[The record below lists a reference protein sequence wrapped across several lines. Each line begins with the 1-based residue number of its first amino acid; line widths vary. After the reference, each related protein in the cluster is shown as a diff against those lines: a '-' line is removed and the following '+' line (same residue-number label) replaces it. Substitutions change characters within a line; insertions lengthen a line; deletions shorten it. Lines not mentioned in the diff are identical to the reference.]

1 MEWVI
6 EALRVLREV
15 RDWTRGRAA
24 NGRPA
29 TAHTGVVLEQAIR
42 QVELQLERGEELVR
56 PIGPASVPLI
66 ARPSAPA
73 RRRPS
78 GRDEGPRRQEI
89 PVEQIDPNALSVVRR
104 LKKYG
109 FKAYLV
115 GGCVRDLLLG
125 LTPKDFDVATDA
137 RPEEVRNVFRNSRI
151 IGRRFRLVH
160 LYYRGGQIIEVSTFR
175 ANLTQ
180 EEEEVAEDQDL
191 LIRRD
196 NVFGTEE
203 EDAFRRDFTI
213 NGLFYDVS
221 SGRIIDHVGG
231 LDDVRRRYLRMIGDP
246 EIRLREDPVRILRAI
261 RFAAK
266 AQLRLDPELGEAMR
280 RHAEEIARCA
290 SARVLEETLKL
301 LRIGHAAETVRLM
314 DEFGVLQ
321 VLLPEIKSYLDG
333 EGLPEDAP
341 EGALELRAEHLYGY
355 LGALDGL
362 IHLGPVTDV
371 TVLAALFFAPLE
383 SSLDPDDGKEKSRQ
397 LSDVLDNLGKRIALT
412 KKLSE
417 RLRQVYM
424 AQRHM
429 SRKGE
434 GSNAGGRGRRRRKA
448 SPESLMARPF
458 FADALN
464 VFEIHLRATEQP
476 IDEVEAWY
484 ERVEKFLGQRVE
496 RPLTADAMAAVA
508 EPDEDAPRGE
518 GEGGSGRNRRR
529 RRRRR

>member
-6 EALRVLREV
+6 EALKVLREV
-15 RDWTRGRAA
+15 RDWTRGRAV
-24 NGRPA
+24 NGTPS
-29 TAHTGVVLEQAIR
+29 TARTKDALEQATLR
-42 QVELQLERGEELVR
+42 AELVMVERGEELVR

-66 ARPSAPA
+66 ARPAPAA
-73 RRRPS
+73 RRRPEAP
-78 GRDEGPRRQEI
+78 REVAPRRHEI
-89 PVEQIDPNALSVVRR
+89 PIEQIDPNALSVVRR

-160 LYYRGGQIIEVSTFR
+160 LYYRAGQIIEVSTFR

-180 EEEEVAEDQDL
+180 EEEDVGDEQDL

-196 NVFGTEE
+196 NVFGSEE
-203 EDAFRRDFTI
+203 EDAVRRDFTI
-213 NGLFYDVS
+213 NGLFYDAS

-261 RFAAK
+261 RFTAK
-266 AQLRLDPELGEAMR
+266 AQLRVDPALGEAMR
-280 RHAEEIARCA
+280 RHTEEISRCA
-290 SARVLEETLKL
+290 PARVLEETLKL

-314 DEFGVLQ
+314 DELGVLQ
-321 VLLPEIKSYLDG
+321 VLLPEVRAYLDG
-333 EGLPEDAP
+333 AGLPEDAP
-341 EGALELRAEHLYGY
+341 KGALEHRSDALYAHLRA
-355 LGALDGL
+355 LDDL
-362 IHLGPVTDV
+362 IHLAPVSDV
-371 TVLAALFFAPLE
+371 TVLGALFYAPLE
-383 SSLDPDDGKEKSRQ
+383 AALDPDDGKDRTRQ
-397 LSDVLDNLGKRIALT
+397 LGDYLNQLGERIALT
-412 KKLSE
+412 KKLAE
-417 RLRQVYM
+417 RLRQVFM

-434 GSNAGGRGRRRRKA
+434 GGGAGKRRRRKMP
-448 SPESLMARPF
+448 PESLMARPF

-464 VFEIHLRATEQP
+464 IFEIHSRAEEQP
-476 IDEVEAWY
+476 LDEVEAWY
-484 ERVEKFLGQRVE
+484 ERVEQLLGHRVE
-496 RPLTADAMAAVA
+496 RPLTIDAMAEVA
-508 EPDEDAPRGE
+508 EPDEDAPRRDGA
-518 GEGGSGRNRRR
+518 GGAKRRR
-529 RRRRR
+529 RRRR

>member
-1 MEWVI
+1 MEWVF
-6 EALRVLREV
+6 EALKALREV
-15 RDWTRGRAA
+15 RDWTRGRPVNGNPAA
-24 NGRPA
+24 ARTRSA
-29 TAHTGVVLEQAIR
+29 LEQATQR
-42 QVELQLERGEELVR
+42 VELVMAERGEELVR
-56 PIGPASVPLI
+56 PIGPASVPMI
-66 ARPSAPA
+66 ARPSGPG
-73 RRRPS
+73 RRRP
-78 GRDEGPRRQEI
+78 GREEAPRRHEI
-89 PVEQIDPNALSVVRR
+89 PIEQIDPNALSVVRR

-137 RPEEVRNVFRNSRI
+137 RPEEVRSVFRNSRI

-160 LYYRGGQIIEVSTFR
+160 LYYRAGQIIEVATFR
-175 ANLTQ
+175 ANLTVD
-180 EEEEVAEDQDL
+180 EEEVAEDQDL

-203 EDAFRRDFTI
+203 EDALRRDFTI

-246 EIRLREDPVRILRAI
+246 DIRVREDPVRILRAI

-266 AQLRLDPELGEAMR
+266 AQLRLDPDLGEAMR
-280 RHAEEIARCA
+280 RSAQEIARCA
-290 SARVLEETLKL
+290 PARVLEETLKL

-321 VLLPEIKSYLDG
+321 VLLPEIKAYLDG

-341 EGALELRAEHLYGY
+341 EGALELRAEALYAY
-355 LGALDGL
+355 LGALDDL
-362 IHLGPVTDV
+362 IHLAPVSDV
-371 TVLAALFFAPLE
+371 TVLGALFYAPLDADN
-383 SSLDPDDGKEKSRQ
+383 DPDEAKDKNRQ
-397 LSDVLDNLGKRIALT
+397 LTDALTTLGERIALT

-417 RLRQVYM
+417 RLRQVFM

-434 GSNAGGRGRRRRKA
+434 GNNAAGAGRRRRRKA
-448 SPESLMARPF
+448 PPESLMARPF

-464 VFEIHLRATEQP
+464 LFEIHLKATEQP

-484 ERVEKFLGQRVE
+484 ERVEKFVGRRVE
-496 RPLTADAMAAVA
+496 RPLTAEAMADVA
-508 EPDEDAPRGE
+508 EPDEDSPRRD
-518 GEGGSGRNRRR
+518 GGDGAKRRR